1 MAGSVSAVT
10 VSDFKIG
17 SAIGKKYTCTLTC
30 DASGNLSG
38 NQILLNSRTPDSGFL
53 MLVRTVSGT
62 PSPANLYD
70 LSLLDDKGIDILS
83 GYGANRSG
91 TIGERIAFSEA
102 TLTVGALTPVIANGV
117 TSGAIVTLELFIVG
131 M

>member
-10 VSDFKIG
+10 VSEFKIG
-17 SAIGKKYTCTLTC
+17 ASTGKKYTCTLTC
-30 DASGNLSG
+30 DTSGNLSG
-38 NQILLNSRTPDSGFL
+38 NQILLSGRTPDSGFL
-53 MLVRTVSGT
+53 MLVRTVPGI
-62 PSPANLYD
+62 PAPANLYD

-83 GYGANRSG
+83 GYGADRSS
-91 TIGERIAFSEA
+91 TLGERISFSEA
-102 TLTVGALTPVIANGV
+102 TLTVGALTPVIANGT

>member
-17 SAIGKKYTCTLTC
+17 SSTGKKYTCTLTC

-38 NQILLNSRTPDSGFL
+38 NQILLNGRTPDSGFL
-53 MLVRTVSGT
+53 MLVRTVPGT
-62 PSPANLYD
+62 PVPASYTLT
-70 LSLLDDKGIDILS
+70 LLGDRLIDIL
-83 GYGANRSG
+83 GGKGAARSA
-91 TIGERIAFSEA
+91 TVGERITFAEPN
-102 TLTVGALTPVIANGV
+102 LTVGALTPVITGAA
-117 TSGAIVTLELFIVG
+117 TSGAIVTLDLFIVG